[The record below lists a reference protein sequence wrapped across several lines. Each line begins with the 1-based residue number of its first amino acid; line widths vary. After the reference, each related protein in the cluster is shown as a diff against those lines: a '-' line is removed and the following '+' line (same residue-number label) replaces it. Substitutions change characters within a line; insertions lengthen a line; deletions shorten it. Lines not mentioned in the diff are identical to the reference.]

1 MPERSDA
8 DTALAALKESGFEP
22 NAHWERAHEIAQAH
36 EGDHVFDAIHAFC
49 HRIEG
54 DTHNAA
60 YWDRQAGTSFGGQ
73 GHAIEYQT
81 LADFIRS
88 A

>member
-1 MPERSDA
+1 MPESSDA
-8 DTALAALKESGFEP
+8 ETALDALKESGFEP
-22 NAHWERAHEIAQAH
+22 NARWAQAHEIAQAH
-36 EGDHVFDAIHAFC
+36 EGDRVFDAIHAFC

-54 DTHNAA
+54 DMNNAA

-73 GHAIEYQT
+73 GHAIEYET
-81 LADFIRS
+81 LTDFARS